1 MNKEEITKGLS
12 TIINTVNGDL
22 QQYEQAFISGEIYSD
37 TNDCF
42 VNLDE
47 TARIILL
54 EAMRNHD
61 HIMRELCKLTR

>member
-1 MNKEEITKGLS
+1 MNKDEITKGLS
-12 TIINTVNGDL
+12 TIINTVNSDL
-22 QQYEQAFISGEIYSD
+22 QQYEQAFISGETYSD